1 VTDKNTEAKI
11 EKLISEEN
19 LRPGKWYDVTA
30 RAIVRKNAAGKVEY
44 NTARVSIKQLEG
56 EPGAPGTEP
65 PVDPDAPEPTP
76 QG

>member
-1 VTDKNTEAKI
+1 MGDQKTEAKI
-11 EKLISEEN
+11 EKLLGDEN

-30 RAIVRKNAAGKVEY
+30 RAVVRKTAAGRVEY
-44 NTARVSIKQLEG
+44 NTARVSIKELDG

-76 QG
+76 Q